1 MKKLPPLLH
10 VMAAVLA
17 LLVCSLDVA
26 VAANGSAAAAATPAT
41 ANIHVALTQA
51 ERAYLAQK
59 GTLKMCVQP
68 DWLPYERINE
78 KGQHEGIGAEMMA
91 LMRSR
96 LGVNIELY
104 PTSQWEE
111 SLAAIRERKCDFLS
125 MSANVPSRRDAMNFT
140 RPYIIQ
146 PLVIATQA
154 REMFIKDGAEI
165 GERKIGIIKGYVF
178 VAMLRNRYP
187 NIRITEVQSSH
198 EGLEL
203 VRKGELWGYIDT
215 MPTIAYSLQEFSMLD
230 LKISGK
236 LDFTLDLCVTTRSD
250 EPLLADIMQK
260 ATDTISDEEN
270 RAIINKWISVRVDQ
284 GFDYVLLW
292 KFAGGAA
299 VVLLVVVVWNRRL
312 ARFNREIAEQ
322 HRIVEAKN
330 HTLEVTITHLNE
342 LREHNARLFAEIE
355 QKNRALE
362 QADQHKS
369 DFLANMSHEIR
380 TPMNAIIGM
389 SLLALRTDLSDRQ
402 RNYIEKVHTAARNL
416 LGIINDIL
424 DFSKIE
430 AGQMTFEQ
438 ADFHL
443 EDVLEHLADLN
454 SIKTQEKGLE
464 LIFDI
469 SPDVPKALVGD
480 ALRLGQVLL
489 NLIGNAIKFTDH
501 GDVTLRIRN
510 ESGNEPEKQPPD
522 AVADLRFEIIDTG
535 IGMTPAQQQKLF
547 AAFSQADVSTTR
559 KYGGTGLGLTI
570 SKRLVEQMGG
580 AIGVRSAPGVGSTF
594 IFTARFGLQPQQRT
608 RSTLSAPDAGLR
620 ILVADDNVH
629 SREVIQAILTAQK
642 FVASAV
648 ASGEAALKELRHAKT
663 QGTPYDLLLIDGL
676 MPGMDGLATVA
687 QMRSDPQLAG
697 VAAVLMVSAHSQDE
711 WLEKA
716 HAKAHAIPL
725 NGTLTKPVEPS
736 AMFNSILSA
745 LGKEVVHRGR
755 KQQRLQATLE
765 AEQKLR
771 GAYVLLVEDNPVN
784 QELALEILQ
793 DAGMVMDV
801 ANNGAEAIDKVL
813 CHDYDGVLMDCQ
825 MPVMDG
831 FEATRFLRADPR
843 FAQLPILAMTASATS
858 SERERCIQ
866 CGMNDH
872 IGKPID
878 VQQLFS
884 TLARWIT
891 PKERH
896 TQAPAPQ
903 ADQAVPST
911 APENR
916 LPPIEGLDLELAVR
930 RLGGNVVLAR
940 KLVQRF
946 AQTQRQTAQAM
957 RAAVCAAD
965 WKTLA
970 DLAHNTKG
978 LAGNIGASA
987 LHQLCHAVESAARQ
1001 GEEGDAANL
1010 ASLPASTQALEECL
1024 AALLGRID
1032 LALQTSDE
1040 TATTPDTPDR
1050 AALQTD
1056 MQALAALLA
1065 DDNPDAVRHA
1075 TSVVAGL
1082 RLLGAQAA
1090 AAKLSEMIESY
1101 AFEAALPALQEV
1113 AHTLNIAI
1121 GHPPAPPGAAYDRQQ
1136 P

>member
-17 LLVCSLDVA
+17 LLVSGLG
-26 VAANGSAAAAATPAT
+26 VAASGGPANLPT
-41 ANIHVALTQA
+41 TNVRVALTEA

-59 GTLKMCVQP
+59 GTLRMCVQP

-78 KGQHEGIGAEMMA
+78 KGQHEGIGAEMVA

-111 SLAAIRERKCDFLS
+111 SLAAIRARKCDLLS
-125 MSANVPSRRDAMNFT
+125 MSANVPSRRDAMHFT
-140 RPYIIQ
+140 RPYIVQ

-165 GERKIGIIKGYVF
+165 GKRKIGIIKGYVF

-187 NIRITEVQSSH
+187 DIQITEVRSAH
-198 EGLEL
+198 EGLEM
-203 VRKGELWGYIDT
+203 VRTGELWGYIDT

-284 GFDYVLLW
+284 GFDYALLW
-292 KFAGGAA
+292 KLVGGAA
-299 VVLLVVVVWNRRL
+299 VVLLGVVIWNRRL

-330 HTLEVTITHLNE
+330 HTLEVTIAHLNE
-342 LREHNARLFAEIE
+342 LREHNARLFVEIE

-362 QADQHKS
+362 LADQHKS

-454 SIKTQEKGLE
+454 GIKTQEKGLE

-469 SPDVPKALVGD
+469 GPDVPKALVGD

-489 NLIGNAIKFTDH
+489 NLVGNAIKFTDH
-501 GDVTLRIRN
+501 GEVTLRIRHA
-510 ESGNEPEKQPPD
+510 SGQQPSD
-522 AVADLRFEIIDTG
+522 GVADLRFEISDTG
-535 IGMTPAQQQKLF
+535 LGMTPAQQQKLF

-580 AIGVRSAPGVGSTF
+580 EIGVHSEPGVGSTF
-594 IFTARFGLQPQQRT
+594 FFTARFGLQATQRAHN
-608 RSTLSAPDAGLR
+608 TLSAPDAGLR
-620 ILVADDNVH
+620 ILVADDNAHV
-629 SREVIQAILTAQK
+629 REVILAILVAQK
-642 FVASAV
+642 FVATAV
-648 ASGEAALKELRHAKT
+648 ASGEAALTELRHAQA
-663 QGTPYDLLLIDGL
+663 QGAPYHLLLVDWQ
-676 MPGMDGLATVA
+676 MPGTDGLATVA

-697 VAAVLMVSAHSQDE
+697 VAAVVMVAAHCQDE
-711 WLEKA
+711 VQEKA
-716 HAKAHAIPL
+716 HAISM

-736 AMFNSILSA
+736 AMFNSILLA

-765 AEQKLR
+765 AEHKLR
-771 GAYVLLVEDNPVN
+771 GAYLLLVEDNPVN

-793 DAGMVMDV
+793 AAGMVMEV
-801 ANNGAEAIDKVL
+801 AVNGADAIDKVL

-878 VQQLFS
+878 VQQLFA

-891 PKERH
+891 PKAH
-896 TQAPAPQ
+896 PAQAGQTEQAGPA
-903 ADQAVPST
+903 A
-911 APENR
+911 APENQ
-916 LPPIEGLDLELAVR
+916 LPAIEGLDLELAVQ
-930 RLGGNVVLAR
+930 RLDGNRALVH

-946 AQTQRQTAQAM
+946 AHSQRQTAPAMQQALQA
-957 RAAVCAAD
+957 RD
-965 WKTLA
+965 WPRLA

-978 LAGNIGASA
+978 LAGSIGAST
-987 LHQLCHAVESAARQ
+987 LHQLCHDVESAARQ
-1001 GEEGDAANL
+1001 GDT
-1010 ASLPASTQALEECL
+1010 ASLPASIQALEACL

-1032 LALQTSDE
+1032 LALQTLD
-1040 TATTPDTPDR
+1040 APAPAPDTPDR
-1050 AALQTD
+1050 AALQTA
-1056 MQALAALLA
+1056 MQTLAALLA
-1065 DDNPDAVRHA
+1065 DDDPGAVQHA

-1082 RLLGAQAA
+1082 RLLGSEVAA
-1090 AAKLSEMIESY
+1090 TRLDELIERITSY
-1101 AFEAALPALQEV
+1101 DFEAALPALQEV
-1113 AHTLNIAI
+1113 ARTLNIAM
-1121 GHPPAPPGAAYDRQQ
+1121 PPTRSRT
-1136 P
+1136 